1 MEENDM
7 TTIRC
12 DIVSA
17 EHDIFSGSVKM
28 VVVTGE
34 MGELGIAP
42 QHAPLITR
50 IKPGYVRVTLENG
63 EHAEFYVSGGILEV
77 QPQVITILAD
87 TAIRAENIDEL
98 AVLKAKEEA
107 ERVLANRG
115 EAMEIAEAQAKLAEA
130 MAQLQALERLRK
142 NLKH

>member
-1 MEENDM
+1 MT

-17 EHDIFSGSVKM
+17 EEEIFHGEVVM
-28 VVVTGE
+28 VVATGE

-42 QHAPLITR
+42 RHAPLITR
-50 IKPGYVRVTLENG
+50 LKPGKLILTLVDG
-63 EHAEFYVSGGILEV
+63 SKLDMVVSGGILEV
-77 QPQVITILAD
+77 QPQVISILAD
-87 TAIRAENIDEL
+87 TAIRAENIDAL
-98 AVLKAKEEA
+98 AVAKAREEA
-107 ERVLANRG
+107 ERILANRG

-142 NLKH
+142 NLQH